1 MTEGVKEMILTI
13 YDEGISKNKA
23 IQTICKMYGFT
34 REEVLEVLKEG
45 NREIPYE
52 RKPVPPRSK
61 EAEEIRAAADDVAK
75 AAAGQQLPVANYIYE
90 VLAEKMDELDKQ
102 IREIEEKR
110 QQLMA
115 RYQTISMFI
124 KENNL

>member
-52 RKPVPPRSK
+52 RKPVPTMSK

-75 AAAGQQLPVANYIYE
+75 AAEGQQLPVANYIYE

-124 KENNL
+124 KENDL

>member
-52 RKPVPPRSK
+52 RKLVPSRSK

-124 KENNL
+124 KENDL

>member
-61 EAEEIRAAADDVAK
+61 
-75 AAAGQQLPVANYIYE
+75 AAGQQLPVANYIYE

-124 KENNL
+124 KENDL